1 MNNVAAKGFN
11 KLRWRCRRGMREL
24 DAILAR
30 YIDSLEG
37 GLTAIEENTL
47 SRLLDSEDDE
57 LWDWLSGKQLCPHSE
72 LTQIIDVIR
81 SAN

>member
-1 MNNVAAKGFN
+1 MNKVVPKEIN

-24 DAILAR
+24 DAMLAS
-30 YIDSLEG
+30 YIDGLEG
-37 GLTAIEENTL
+37 DLTAIEENTL

-72 LTQIIDVIR
+72 LTQ
-81 SAN
+81 S